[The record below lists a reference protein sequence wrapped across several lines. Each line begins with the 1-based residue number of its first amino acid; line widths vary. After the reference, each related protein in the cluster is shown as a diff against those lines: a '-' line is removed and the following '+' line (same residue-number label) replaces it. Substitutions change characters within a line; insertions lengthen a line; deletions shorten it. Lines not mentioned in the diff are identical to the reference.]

1 MNYELLKTITI
12 LYVEDELAL
21 QENIYQNILPFV
33 KKIFCADNG
42 LEGLELYKKEKENI
56 DLIITDILMPKMDGM
71 EMVDEI
77 RKIDLDIPVVYSTA
91 FSDNKYLKRTIEQC
105 VISYITKP
113 IDIEV
118 MLNSIEKASVK
129 IENKRLEIL
138 LQETNRDLKKLV
150 DEKTKELQ
158 SQNEQLYYQLYTDR
172 LTQLPNRKA
181 LRRDMKSYV
190 NPVLLIIDIDRFK
203 NINDLYGEYIGNLV
217 LVAVSK
223 ILQNFA
229 KENDYKLYR
238 IGSDEFVLIRESQT
252 DLKSCKRTVD
262 FIIKSINSEPID
274 IVEYDIAIGVNVT
287 VGISK
292 EKKNILESADMAL
305 KKAKN
310 DRAPYLIY
318 SDEYNLDTEYENDIE
333 WTRKIENAIKSGSI
347 AAYYQSIVDENRQIL
362 KYEALMRLVDGESV
376 SSPVEFLDIAKK
388 VKLYPALERIM
399 IENTF
404 KKAVESG
411 INVNINLSIEDVI
424 DDEFVKYIE
433 QELIKHNIAHLITFE
448 LLENENIKDYEKVI
462 FFINIVKKLG
472 CKIAIDDFG
481 SGYSNFAYLVRLDPD
496 YIKIDGSLVKNI
508 DSDETSYLIVKS
520 INSFAHSL
528 GIKSVAEYVHSKEV
542 FDKLKDIGVDEY
554 QGFYFSEPLKQI

>member
-404 KKAVESG
+404 KKVVESG

>member
-56 DLIITDILMPKMDGM
+56 DLIITDILMPKMNGM

-77 RKIDLDIPVVYSTA
+77 RKIDLDVPVIYSTA

-181 LRRDMKSYV
+181 LRRDMKSYI

-318 SDEYNLDTEYENDIE
+318 SGEYNLDTEYKNDIE
-333 WTRKIENAIKSGSI
+333 WTRKIENAIKSNSI
-347 AAYYQSIVDENRQIL
+347 EAYYQPIVGRNSQIL

>member
-181 LRRDMKSYV
+181 LRRDMKSYI